1 MPATAEYAPKLTYSV
16 DEAAEAIGIS
26 RSLVYDEMNAGRLG
40 YIKIGRRRLITSQQ
54 LNEYVAGLV
63 ANAA

>member
-1 MPATAEYAPKLTYSV
+1 MPTTVEYAHKLAYSV
-16 DEAAEAIGIS
+16 EEAAEAIGIS

-54 LNEYVAGLV
+54 LNEYL
-63 ANAA
+63 AAAEVGAA